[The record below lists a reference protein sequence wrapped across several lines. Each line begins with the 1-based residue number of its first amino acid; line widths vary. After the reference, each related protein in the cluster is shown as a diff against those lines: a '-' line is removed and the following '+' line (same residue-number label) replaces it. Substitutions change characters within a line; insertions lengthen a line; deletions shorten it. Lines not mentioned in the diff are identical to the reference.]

1 MMLLVIA
8 EALRLRIL
16 VGTTGFEPVTSRL
29 SAGCSSQTKLRAL
42 SNTATWDCDLKA
54 TQVRSHSSSKPYTFS
69 FRKLGRVTS
78 LENEHFRITSS
89 NLEVVLANCPQ
100 GTAIVSGRECLAL
113 TMKCGLISRPL

>member
-42 SNTATWDCDLKA
+42 RIIATWDGDLKA
-54 TQVRSHSSSKPYTFS
+54 TQV
-69 FRKLGRVTS
+69 GQS
-78 LENEHFRITSS
+78 LFFVAFTIQLQE
-89 NLEVVLANCPQ
+89 AGQCD
-100 GTAIVSGRECLAL
+100 
-113 TMKCGLISRPL
+113 